1 MMRVGLQGIGLYAPG
16 LPSWQEAVPVLR
28 GDQAWHPEPPPPVA
42 LPLPS
47 AERRRTSASARA
59 AWAAAAQALADAK
72 ADARAV
78 STVFAS
84 SGGDGAILHQLCL
97 ALAAPDRAVSPTQFH
112 NSVHNAPAGYYGI
125 ATGSHSPSNSLCCHR
140 APFAAGLLEAAV
152 QVGTDQRRQGVW
164 PFAKIHG
171 PRRNHHSRTGA
182 GSDHRVALSAS
193 ITAAISP
200 LSAPRAILTATP
212 SISSSTALGGVPRR
226 RRGRF
231 ATGVASG
238 EGCCSI
244 TAGTKRGARAD
255 ETGNGIPR
263 ASISLRNS
271 RRQVNSCEGQMPC
284 RRATALMVSCPE

>member
-1 MMRVGLQGIGLYAPG
+1 MMRVSLQGIGLYAPG

-59 AWAAAAQALADAK
+59 AWTAAAQALADAK

-152 QVGTDQRRQGVW
+152 QVGTENRRVLLVGFDLAAPFPLSPLW
-164 PFAKIHG
+164 PARQDFA
-171 PRRNHHSRTGA
+171 
-182 GSDHRVALSAS
+182 VALLLAPPGQGEELAQWRIGTGEQEPAS
-193 ITAAISP
+193 HADREDWIGELVEANPVAQCLPLLAA
-200 LSAPRAILTATP
+200 LA
-212 SISSSTALGGVPRR
+212 
-226 RRGRF
+226 
-231 ATGVASG
+231 
-238 EGCCSI
+238 
-244 TAGTKRGARAD
+244 AGTSARHCLPYLD
-255 ETGNGIPR
+255 GL
-263 ASISLRNS
+263 SLE
-271 RRQVNSCEGQMPC
+271 VED
-284 RRATALMVSCPE
+284 AA